1 MIEKK
6 PWMSWIFIINIL
18 IVLAIVVFVGFY
30 SRREHEKGLNEARD
44 QFTNMLLAMERITTN
59 YLEHEQHICNI
70 WANYINDNT
79 SSLEEAM
86 NYIRLTQSGYDEGSA
101 HIIFP
106 KDLARKGI
114 SSEAGPGGP
123 KDFTVSYEG
132 YNIFDIIHDTDAK
145 SNEVRVTR
153 AFTNPVS
160 GQSSLAFYRSVTVH
174 DEGTEKEALL
184 LRVVPVTKITQRW
197 VLPTE
202 KYEDA
207 EISLIDS
214 KGNYMIKGSSFK
226 NSSFFEFYKSYNTAD
241 FAVISNLE
249 QEVMAGAGSFIMND
263 SQGRRCLIAHCPV
276 DTTDGWAILGYIP
289 ADRLYTDSIDWTMLL
304 VVAAALV
311 ILMILDVGVLISY
324 NKRLAN
330 TALAAE
336 YANKSKSDF
345 VSNMSHEIRTP
356 ITAILGMNELIR
368 RESVNEIVLG
378 YAANI
383 QKAGESLLGI
393 ISDILDFSK
402 IEAGR
407 MEIIPVTFATEDLIR
422 DLHNLIRFRAEGKGL
437 SIEWKIDPDLPKKFT
452 GDELK
457 VKQIISN
464 LLTNAV
470 KYTEEGGVT
479 VEIRAGEKN
488 DKLTDL
494 YVAVI
499 DTGIG
504 IKPEEMDKLFS
515 AFDRLDAKRTRTIEG
530 TGLGLSI
537 VTRMLDLMGS
547 KLEVESTYDVGSKFF
562 FTLKLEIADPT
573 PIGQYD
579 PETAENTAGGGDYK
593 STAFTAP
600 GMSVLIVDD
609 TPMNLQV
616 IEGLLRRTQ
625 MKVDTAASGAEC
637 IEKVADND
645 YNMIFLDY
653 RMPYMNGIE
662 TLHRIREDYGEKTR
676 HVPIISLTASAVSGD
691 RERMLEAGFTDYLT
705 KPINVAEMEAMM
717 IKYLPA
723 DAVNLQERAGKE
735 EEAEHR
741 NEEVDKLP
749 EALKNLGILDI
760 QAGLDY
766 CGDAEDYL
774 YALETYE
781 KSVDEKAD
789 IISANLESGDF
800 ESFTLNVHS
809 LKSTS
814 LAIGA
819 RELFQRAKDLEAAGK
834 EEDAEVCRRDLPE
847 LISLYK
853 ELGESLKSILD

>member
-6 PWMSWIFIINIL
+6 PWMSWIFFVNIV
-18 IVLAIVVFVGFY
+18 IVLAIVAFVVFY
-30 SRREHEKGLNEARD
+30 SSREHEAGLTEERN
-44 QFTNMLLAMERITTN
+44 QFTNMIIAMERITTN
-59 YLEHEQHICNI
+59 YLDHEQHICNI
-70 WANYINDNT
+70 WANFINDKDAT
-79 SSLEEAM
+79 PEEAM
-86 NYIRLTQSGYDEGSA
+86 DYIRLTQSGYDEGSA

-106 KDLARKGI
+106 DDLTIKGL
-114 SSEAGPGGP
+114 SSEADVGNSAN
-123 KDFTVSYEG
+123 FEVSYRG
-132 YNIFDIIHDTDAK
+132 YDLFKEIRNQDIA
-145 SNEVRVTR
+145 SSEVRVTR
-153 AFTNPVS
+153 AFTNPKN
-160 GQSSLAFYRSVTVH
+160 GATSLAFYRGV
-174 DEGTEKEALL
+174 DINYQGAKRKALL
-184 LRVVPVTKITQRW
+184 LRIVPVSKLSQRW

-207 EISLIDS
+207 EISLIDG

-226 NSSFFEFYKSYNTAD
+226 NSSFLEFYKSYNSTD
-241 FAVISNLE
+241 YMAVNELE
-249 QEVMAGAGSFIMND
+249 QEIMSGAGSFIMND
-263 SQGRRCLIAHCPV
+263 AQGRKCLIAHSPV
-276 DTTDGWAILGYIP
+276 DTSNGWAILGYIP
-289 ADRLYTDSIDWTMLL
+289 ADRLYTDSIDWTLVL

-330 TALAAE
+330 TALEAE

-407 MEIIPVTFATEDLIR
+407 MEIIPVTFASEDLIR

-457 VKQIISN
+457 IKQIISN

-494 YVAVI
+494 YVAVT

-579 PETAENTAGGGDYK
+579 PETAENTADGGDYK

-789 IISANLESGDF
+789 IISTNLESGDF

-853 ELGESLKSILD
+853 ELGESLKRILD